1 MFIPGVGPA
10 LGSALGGLGGA
21 ATAALSKI
29 PVIGGALSSGA
40 SALGGALSS
49 GIGSLGKFVGKIPGM
64 ETLGGNLQFFPKFTG
79 EPLSSGFSALGKG
92 IGQFF
97 NPQNIMQQTMGG
109 GMMPSGM
116 GMGYPGV
123 AGGMIYPQQQMYGGG
138 FMPAFYGPYGPSQT
152 QETPQQSF
160 FRKEILDDLLGFDP
174 GGPAG
179 GKGIYGLFGNVKDA
193 LIQDGSPTTLG
204 AAGLAGLIGKL
215 TYDIAKDR
223 SAGLAATPA
232 VTMDPLGRYQLSKAL
247 GTGGTREQFGL
258 GPAPKSLSFNMGGEA
273 RQYFNKGGL
282 AMVEELD
289 MRDGGESAGPGT
301 GTSDDIP
308 AMLSDGEFVMTA
320 KATRGA
326 GAYETKKTPTG
337 IELVK
342 TGDPSREAGVEN
354 MRELMTMFE
363 AV

>member
-1 MFIPGVGPA
+1 LASSLKFGKKLKKWLKKAAPVLGAAAMFIPGVGPA

-160 FRKEILDDLLGFDP
+160 F
-174 GGPAG
+174 
-179 GKGIYGLFGNVKDA
+179 
-193 LIQDGSPTTLG
+193 
-204 AAGLAGLIGKL
+204 
-215 TYDIAKDR
+215 
-223 SAGLAATPA
+223 
-232 VTMDPLGRYQLSKAL
+232 
-247 GTGGTREQFGL
+247 
-258 GPAPKSLSFNMGGEA
+258 
-273 RQYFNKGGL
+273 
-282 AMVEELD
+282 
-289 MRDGGESAGPGT
+289 
-301 GTSDDIP
+301 
-308 AMLSDGEFVMTA
+308 
-320 KATRGA
+320 
-326 GAYETKKTPTG
+326 
-337 IELVK
+337 
-342 TGDPSREAGVEN
+342 
-354 MRELMTMFE
+354 
-363 AV
+363 